1 MIRKIEKKT
10 GRTVWG
16 DLTRLA
22 AVKAVAVGL
31 RRRGTSRVSVGLR
44 YRSGLRSPPGSGS
57 VAWEDASP
65 IL

>member
-31 RRRGTSRVSVGLR
+31 RRRGTSRVSG
-44 YRSGLRSPPGSGS
+44 G
-57 VAWEDASP
+57 
-65 IL
+65 